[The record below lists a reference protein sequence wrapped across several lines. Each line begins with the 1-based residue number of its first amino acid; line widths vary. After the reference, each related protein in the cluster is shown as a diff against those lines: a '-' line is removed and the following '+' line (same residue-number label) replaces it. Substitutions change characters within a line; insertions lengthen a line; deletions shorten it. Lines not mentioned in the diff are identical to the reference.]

1 MAAST
6 IYKGKNVRL
15 RIGDKTLYHSTTAQ
29 ITITSNTTEIAT
41 KDTNGTIVTPDNYS
55 WTASMES
62 LWANKPD
69 GSTTQLD
76 PKDLITH
83 QLANDLLTLEF
94 TTDVQGDDTYSGS
107 CYVTQTDLG
116 AEVGNSATASFQFT
130 GSGDLTVGVVP
141 AP

>member
-1 MAAST
+1 MAADT

-15 RIGDKTLYHSTTAQ
+15 RIGDKVLYHSTTAQ

-55 WTASMES
+55 WTASMEA
-62 LWANKPD
+62 LWSNKPD
-69 GSTTQLD
+69 GSSTQLD
-76 PKDLITH
+76 PKDLLTH

-94 TTDVQGDDTYSGS
+94 TTDVEGDDTYSGS
-107 CYVTQTDLG
+107 CYVTSTDLG